1 MRDDNKLLIIEPVI
15 YPVDKTDSRYAMDI
29 LCLTAFP
36 EAGERTI
43 PEFETLLAKA
53 GLKINKLIPTGC
65 YVSILE
71 VVAV

>member
-1 MRDDNKLLIIEPVI
+1 
-15 YPVDKTDSRYAMDI
+15 MDI
-29 LCLTAFP
+29 LCLAAFP

-53 GLKINKLIPTGC
+53 GLKINKLIPTDC

-71 VVAV
+71 VVAA